1 MSRSAKKGPYV
12 DEKLYKKV
20 NRLNENKAKQPIR
33 TWARACTIIPEIVGH
48 TFEVHNGN
56 KFLKVFVQEDMVG
69 HKLGEFSP
77 TRMFRGHS
85 SKKRASVM
93 IEKVGRSAVANANE
107 QSTTPVRNTL
117 FVAKA
122 WADPGPTI
130 RRFQPKDRGKAYSIM
145 KRTSHLV
152 VALDERGEK

>member
-20 NRLNENKAKQPIR
+20 LESEREQGQAAHQDLG
-33 TWARACTIIPEIVGH
+33 RACTIIPEFVGH

-85 SKKRASVM
+85 GKKAETSPGAPAPAM
-93 IEKVGRSAVANANE
+93 RS
-107 QSTTPVRNTL
+107 
-117 FVAKA
+117 
-122 WADPGPTI
+122 D
-130 RRFQPKDRGKAYSIM
+130 
-145 KRTSHLV
+145 
-152 VALDERGEK
+152 